1 MENSYIAQISTSND
15 CLGSGFIYSSTN
27 HYYIFTA
34 KHVICGRKNEY
45 VSNYG
50 SIYIKY
56 ANHNY
61 NVSEDDIVCVSS
73 DDIDLAIIVIEQSKL
88 SNIASTPRLCK
99 KIKPETIFRISGYPR
114 ARENKNILSVNACSK
129 LDNDNNVN
137 QVQLEVSDPLFYD
150 LEAGALT
157 EGYSG
162 SGVFYENKQGV
173 FALALMYGYIDSI
186 KRVFC
191 VNWNSVNAILE
202 QNSLPLIT
210 FKNIEYNDSIITDI
224 STLSTRSQSLMAR
237 FKNTI
242 GDIYLDRAE
251 IKSSIKQSLKNKNNV
266 IIHGDA
272 GTGKSAAVKD
282 ILYEYEK
289 ESNCYILA
297 IKADILDKESLNDLS
312 KSLGMTNPIETI
324 LNSSALDSNKIL
336 YIDSAEQLLEAK
348 HWDTVIDFINIV
360 SQANDCQIV
369 VSARSYSVSFI
380 QTRLSQSFAIH
391 KIDVISS
398 YELSVI
404 TEKYESIKTLS
415 ENKRIDSILKVPFY
429 LDYITKIENINSID
443 TEISDS
449 DFREHLWDYI
459 IKGTNTRD
467 RDIRS
472 DAFFY
477 IAKLRA
483 VQMQPF
489 ADVENAKIDRD
500 AIRQLVQDGL
510 VIKECHNER
519 YAPAHDIL
527 EDMALCRHVNSIY
540 NKWQT
545 SPIISDFYEII
556 GTEPSIRRAY
566 RLWIAQKLEVNPSS
580 VKLFIE
586 QTLNSEIEQYWI
598 DELLLVILRSNIVA
612 TLLAEYCSILLAN
625 NEKLLRR
632 CILLMRVACKEP
644 DAELAK
650 LLNVKSNIKSN
661 AKYFPMDFLKPSGD
675 VWRVMANIIFEH
687 RDRINIKE
695 KEYIRFILDWS
706 EKLCFL
712 DSYYPI
718 EARCIGL
725 CVIDILNSY
734 KEDRHDFYKHKEL
747 IKVLYKLSG
756 VVRSEASEL
765 ILWAVENNE
774 ESYLGR
780 DCISLMLKDQNWIV
794 PSIYIHKAVIS
805 LLRSSW
811 LFIEEDYLKEI
822 SKDRFHFRSK
832 SREEEFGFK
841 DELSILNMGALGT
854 PMYSLLSNHLWD
866 GIRFVIE
873 ILNHSIDVM
882 SINESLSSELV
893 SINIEIDGTICNQ
906 KGSQGLWLIY
916 RGATAECEIL
926 SSILMALE
934 KVLLDHAQYYD
945 KYDWM
950 RKGINNLFTYILTN
964 CRNVAST
971 SVIAS
976 VLMAYPKCWGDKLF
990 SLLKIKE
997 FYDWDLSRFSHE
1009 ISIRNYSTDSII
1021 AQENKESNSLPHR
1034 QDTLENLM
1042 LKLSLD
1048 NQNRSKCFEII
1059 DGFIANKDK
1068 GSTNWSIAIER
1079 MDLRRRQITQISEDK
1094 VMLQT
1099 EHSPEIAEHI
1109 EEFNIQNM
1117 NNFLTPISISNWSHS
1132 VLKGEL
1138 TVTFK
1143 EWDEKLEDVI
1153 KHDGKLMCDSI
1164 SFAGVGV
1171 VFLWDQLKEEQRMW
1185 SIGKIKYLNDDSV
1198 SASSITPLIPSLLNI
1213 IKETSYIND
1222 IKILI
1227 LNITLYYQSQHMLN
1241 EFYASLKNQRD
1252 VAYLSY
1258 CKSCLWGVVNHL
1270 KNMQIDDKHI
1280 EDILNNQYSVNPD
1293 KINIENINQV
1303 ISILKMIPNESLS
1316 ADKDIQIAIS
1326 RVNEIFCNDI
1336 LVHTY
1341 RNRSSY
1347 VDSKFSFYIIYANY
1361 LIRIQDDRDRLRV
1374 FSQLIELIHHIIN
1387 KNKFNHRNILEYCE
1401 WIMCEMVNVVDREP
1415 KLCQSFWKLWNYLF
1429 KFSKEHTTK
1438 IFIESL
1444 MFEKICTYPY
1454 LIDNWTGMTGKR
1466 VEISE
1471 CLKFANDPLLSVKL
1485 LYYSGFDELLPYALP
1500 DLQKIL
1506 INNNHRM
1513 DEECMSLLEKISF
1526 KLFMDSDKRNL
1537 IKRTKLYSDSFINI
1551 LDMLIS
1557 NGSTMSFIVRED
1569 FIATL
1574 AR

>member
-1 MENSYIAQISTSND
+1 
-15 CLGSGFIYSSTN
+15 
-27 HYYIFTA
+27 
-34 KHVICGRKNEY
+34 
-45 VSNYG
+45 
-50 SIYIKY
+50 
-56 ANHNY
+56 
-61 NVSEDDIVCVSS
+61 
-73 DDIDLAIIVIEQSKL
+73 
-88 SNIASTPRLCK
+88 
-99 KIKPETIFRISGYPR
+99 
-114 ARENKNILSVNACSK
+114 
-129 LDNDNNVN
+129 
-137 QVQLEVSDPLFYD
+137 
-150 LEAGALT
+150 
-157 EGYSG
+157 
-162 SGVFYENKQGV
+162 
-173 FALALMYGYIDSI
+173 
-186 KRVFC
+186 
-191 VNWNSVNAILE
+191 
-202 QNSLPLIT
+202 
-210 FKNIEYNDSIITDI
+210 
-224 STLSTRSQSLMAR
+224 
-237 FKNTI
+237 
-242 GDIYLDRAE
+242 
-251 IKSSIKQSLKNKNNV
+251 
-266 IIHGDA
+266 
-272 GTGKSAAVKD
+272 
-282 ILYEYEK
+282 
-289 ESNCYILA
+289 
-297 IKADILDKESLNDLS
+297 
-312 KSLGMTNPIETI
+312 
-324 LNSSALDSNKIL
+324 
-336 YIDSAEQLLEAK
+336 
-348 HWDTVIDFINIV
+348 
-360 SQANDCQIV
+360 
-369 VSARSYSVSFI
+369 
-380 QTRLSQSFAIH
+380 
-391 KIDVISS
+391 
-398 YELSVI
+398 
-404 TEKYESIKTLS
+404 
-415 ENKRIDSILKVPFY
+415 
-429 LDYITKIENINSID
+429 
-443 TEISDS
+443 
-449 DFREHLWDYI
+449 
-459 IKGTNTRD
+459 
-467 RDIRS
+467 
-472 DAFFY
+472 
-477 IAKLRA
+477 

-510 VIKECHNER
+510 VVKECHNER

-566 RLWIAQKLEVNPSS
+566 RLWIAQKLEANPNG

-612 TLLAEYCSILLAN
+612 TLLAEYCSIFLAN

-644 DAELAK
+644 DAERA
-650 LLNVKSNIKSN
+650 NIVN
-661 AKYFPMDFLKPSGD
+661 AKYNKKYSPMDFLKPSGD
-675 VWRVMANIIFEH
+675 VWRIMANFTFEH

-706 EKLCFL
+706 EKLSYL

-734 KEDRHDFYKHKEL
+734 KEDRHDLYKHKEL

-765 ILWAVENNE
+765 ILWAVENNK

-822 SKDRFHFRSK
+822 SKDSFHFRSK

-854 PMYSLLSNHLWD
+854 PMYSLLSDHLWD

-882 SINESLSSELV
+882 SKNENLSSELE

-906 KGSQGLWLIY
+906 KGSQGLWLMY

-934 KVLLDHAQYYD
+934 KVLLDHAQCYD

-950 RKGINNLFTYILTN
+950 RKGIDNLFTYILIN

-971 SVIAS
+971 SVIVS

-997 FYDWDLSRFSHE
+997 FYDWDLSRYSHE

-1059 DGFIANKDK
+1059 DGFIANKD
-1068 GSTNWSIAIER
+1068 STSWSIAIER

-1094 VMLQT
+1094 VMLET
-1099 EHSPEIAEHI
+1099 KHTPEIAEHI
-1109 EEFNIQNM
+1109 EKFNVQNM
-1117 NNFLTPISISNWSHS
+1117 NDFFIPISISNWSHS
-1132 VLKGEL
+1132 VLEGKI
-1138 TVTFK
+1138 TATFK
-1143 EWDEKLEDVI
+1143 EWGEKLDDVI
-1153 KHDGKLMCDSI
+1153 KHDGEFMCDSI

-1171 VFLWDQLKEEQRMW
+1171 VFFWDQLKEEQKMW
-1185 SIGKIKYLNDDSV
+1185 SIGKIKDLNNDGMSF
-1198 SASSITPLIPSLLNI
+1198 SCLILLIPSLLNI
-1213 IKETSYIND
+1213 IKEAPYNND

-1227 LNITLYYQSQHMLN
+1227 LSITLYYQPQHMLN
-1241 EFYASLKNQRD
+1241 GFYASLKNQRGE
-1252 VAYLSY
+1252 AYLSF

-1270 KNMQIDDKHI
+1270 QNRQIDDKHI
-1280 EDILNNQYSVNPD
+1280 EGILKNQYSVNPD
-1293 KINIENINQV
+1293 KIDSENINQV

-1326 RVNEIFCNDI
+1326 RVNEIFCNDV
-1336 LVHTY
+1336 LVHKS
-1341 RNRSSY
+1341 RNHSSH
-1347 VDSKFSFYIIYANY
+1347 VESELSFYIIYANY
-1361 LIRIQDDRDRLRV
+1361 LIRIQDDKDRLRV
-1374 FSQLIELIHHIIN
+1374 FNQLIEYTHNIIN
-1387 KNKFNHRNILEYCE
+1387 ENKFNHRNILEYFE
-1401 WIMCEMVNVVDREP
+1401 WIMCEMINVVDREP

-1454 LIDNWTGMTGKR
+1454 LIDNWIGMAGKR
-1466 VEISE
+1466 VDISE
-1471 CLKFANDPLLSVKL
+1471 CLKFANDPLLSAKL

-1506 INNNHRM
+1506 IKNNHRM
-1513 DEECMSLLEKISF
+1513 D
-1526 KLFMDSDKRNL
+1526 
-1537 IKRTKLYSDSFINI
+1537 
-1551 LDMLIS
+1551 
-1557 NGSTMSFIVRED
+1557 
-1569 FIATL
+1569 
-1574 AR
+1574 